1 MRSLALKLTLAFLVV
16 GLAVAALVAFFVE
29 RQTRQQFNRFVVDQ
43 FQEDLVAEL
52 SQHYRTYGNWHDL
65 EAVVVGN
72 LGTGPGSGW
81 GGRVHRSWMQVV
93 VADSRGLVV
102 VGAGPYAPQSQL
114 GRTALAAAVPI
125 QVEGEVVGYA
135 LVPDQPGRTSL
146 PSNTPEARFLVSV
159 RRAVVYS
166 ASGAAIIALVLGIF
180 LARTISRPVQEL
192 TTATQ
197 RVAQGDLSQ
206 EVPIRTQDEIGE
218 LAASFNQ
225 MTANLA
231 QANELRRQMTADIA
245 HDLRT
250 PTSVIMGYTEALSD
264 GVLEG
269 TPEMYRVMHQEV
281 QHLNHLIEDLR
292 TLSMADAGELPLM
305 KQPTPPL
312 EMLERAAAAY
322 GIQAN
327 KRDVALRLE
336 APAVPLPAVEVDP
349 DRMAQVLNNLLSNA
363 LRYTPAGGQVTLSAT
378 QNQDHVLL
386 QVQDTGEGIAAEEL
400 PHIFRRFYRGERSR
414 PASGESGL
422 GLAIA
427 RSIVEAHGGQITA
440 ESTLQQGST
449 FTISLPAPNSK

>member
-65 EAVVVGN
+65 EAVIVGN
-72 LGTGPGSGW
+72 LGRGGPG
-81 GGRVHRSWMQVV
+81 GGGGNHQYWTQVV
-93 VADSRGLVV
+93 VADSNGQVV
-102 VGAGPYAPQSQL
+102 VGAGPFRPPARL
-114 GRTALAAAVPI
+114 TRATLATAVSI
-125 QVEGEVVGYA
+125 EVDGEVVGYA
-135 LVPDQPGRTSL
+135 LVPESPGRHAAIANS
-146 PSNTPEARFLVSV
+146 PEARFLLAV
-159 RRAVVYS
+159 RRAILYS
-166 ASGAAIIALVLGIF
+166 GMGAVIMALLLGIL
-180 LARTISRPVQEL
+180 LAYTISRPVQEL

-197 RVAQGDLSQ
+197 RVAEGDLSQ

-218 LAASFNQ
+218 LAASFNR
-225 MTANLA
+225 MTAHLA

-292 TLSMADAGELPLM
+292 TLSMADAGELPLL
-305 KQPTPPL
+305 KRPTPPL

-363 LRYTPAGGQVTLSAT
+363 LRYTPAGGQITLSAA
-378 QNQDHVLL
+378 QNHEHVRL